1 MGLLDSVFKKN
12 VSAEPQ
18 KPAAPQKAADVAKP
32 VETKKEVK
40 PVADKITVGYT
51 HLSGVPGQLP

>member
-1 MGLLDSVFKKN
+1 MVLIMGLLDSVFKKN

-18 KPAAPQKAADVAKP
+18 KPVAPHKPADVAKP

-51 HLSGVPGQLP
+51 HLSG